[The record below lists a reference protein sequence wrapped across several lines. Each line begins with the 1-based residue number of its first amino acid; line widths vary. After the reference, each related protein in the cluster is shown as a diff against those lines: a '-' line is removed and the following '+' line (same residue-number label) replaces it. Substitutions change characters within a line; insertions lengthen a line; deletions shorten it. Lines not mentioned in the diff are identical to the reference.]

1 MRSSVG
7 RLHLMKQQLMTSGK
21 EIEFHLD
28 MVAELRNLILSGFA
42 TGSEISKPF
51 LPGGAGKG
59 ETTGDIKTQLDNLRH
74 ALADVHD
81 ITGTLNALQQGV
93 VLDDIGLFEIK
104 KFALVTDHLKE
115 ILDALNTKIVE
126 FADLSPVILILDP
139 DKQRVPHFYVY
150 DAYSAELAG
159 LRKEYNTIV
168 KQDLQKAEEL
178 RLKSLEIEDDIR
190 EKLTSK
196 LLQYKVMLQENL
208 AAVADLDL
216 WLAKAELA
224 VSLKLCR
231 PEVCAQ
237 TTVRHKSISGND
249 ETKTKSAVHQDES
262 LTGFNSGTYYKG
274 LFNPEVAE
282 ALRLKNKQYQP
293 VDISITDGPAL
304 ITGAN
309 MGGKTV
315 LLKTVALAQYMCQYG
330 FFVPAESAVILPVE
344 RIMTS
349 MEDEQ
354 SELKG
359 LSSYASEML
368 KINAIIH
375 ASRTG
380 NHILAL
386 IDEPAR
392 TTNPVEGQAL
402 VNALVDILR
411 EHKVMSLVTTH
422 YGGIQSDCRR
432 LRVAGLKTD
441 ELAAKPTIETINDY
455 MDYSLIE
462 LHADHLS
469 EGEVP
474 HEAIRIAEILEIDNE
489 LLERARGFLKKAKG

>member
-28 MVAELRNLILSGFA
+28 KVTELRNLILSGIV
-42 TGSEISKPF
+42 TGSEIREPF
-51 LPGGAGKG
+51 LPAGAGKS
-59 ETTGDIKTQLDNLRH
+59 ENTGDIKTQLDELRH
-74 ALADVHD
+74 ALSDVHD
-81 ITGTLNALQQGV
+81 ITGTHNALQQGV

-115 ILDALNTKIVE
+115 ILEALNTKVVE
-126 FADLSPVILILDP
+126 FADLSSVILILDP

-159 LRKEYNTIV
+159 LRKEYNTII
-168 KQDLQKAEEL
+168 KQDPQKAEEL
-178 RLKSLEIEDDIR
+178 RLKSVEIEDDIR

-231 PEVCAQ
+231 PEVCTQ
-237 TTVRHKSISGND
+237 TTVRHKSISGD
-249 ETKTKSAVHQDES
+249 ETKTKSAVHQDET

-293 VDISITDGPAL
+293 VDISITDSPAL

-315 LLKTVALAQYMCQYG
+315 MLKTVALAQYMFQYG
-330 FFVPAESAVILPVE
+330 FFVPAESAVILPAE
-344 RIMTS
+344 KIMTS

-441 ELAAKPTIETINDY
+441 ELSDKPTIETINDY
-455 MDYSLIE
+455 MDYSMIE
-462 LHADHLS
+462 LHADNLPES
-469 EGEVP
+469 EVP